1 MLRYL
6 DPSEHY
12 FWLLDQVSSMNFAVI
27 AEFDQ
32 PENISNI
39 QAALK
44 QLQKQQAIFG
54 LTVNQDTQGRLFLQQ
69 HQQDIFLE
77 SVEGHQWQEVIA
89 NALAQRFK
97 PGQPLIRAFCLQS
110 RQSSDSSPTSHNSI
124 ALLFNHAI
132 ADGRTGME
140 LLTQWLDLTI
150 DRIPEHYETTPIQAL
165 HQALPPELNL
175 TDQPDK
181 LAQHLEQKKAEIRR
195 FGRPDPLPEL
205 TTQEDSASDTASIPR
220 IISLTLS
227 QEQSKRLKQLCQQKQ
242 VRIHGALMAAQLMA
256 IYRSSP
262 QETVTL
268 SLTSPVDMR
277 RYFEE
282 QQPALGMHTAMLSS
296 VYQLSSGS
304 DFWSLARQAD
314 EELHQQLQR
323 DDPAFYYQLIRPEQ
337 IPCTEAALE
346 MFTESVLKSAPQ
358 TLISNL
364 GVIPEIADSKV
375 KRMSFALCPMPFQ
388 SLFTAVTYYQGKL
401 NLNITYDSSRLNSE
415 EAHKVAQAILQQLT
429 QLPA

>member
-1 MLRYL
+1 MAMLRYL

-32 PENISNI
+32 PVNVSNI
-39 QAALK
+39 QTALK

-77 SVEGHQWQEVIA
+77 SVEGHQWQNVIA
-89 NALAQRFK
+89 KALAQRFE
-97 PGQPLIRAFCLQS
+97 PGQPLIRAFFLQS
-110 RQSSDSSPTSHNSI
+110 EPDSSQTSHSSI

-132 ADGRTGME
+132 ADGRTGMT
-140 LLTQWLDLTI
+140 LLTQWLDLTL
-150 DRIPEHYETTPIQAL
+150 DRMPGHCEAAPIQAL
-165 HQALPPELNL
+165 HQKLPPGLNL
-175 TDQPDK
+175 INQPDK

-195 FGRPDPLPEL
+195 FGRPDALPEL
-205 TTQEDSASDTASIPR
+205 TAQESPATGEISAPR
-220 IISLTLS
+220 IISLALS
-227 QEQSKRLKQLCQQKQ
+227 QEQSQSLKQLCQQKQ
-242 VRIHGALMAAQLMA
+242 VRIHSALMAAQLMA
-256 IYRSSP
+256 IYQNSK
-262 QETVTL
+262 QETATL

-277 RYFEE
+277 RYFENR
-282 QQPALGMHTAMLSS
+282 QPELGMHTAMLSS
-296 VYQLSSGS
+296 VYQLSSDS

-314 EELHQQLQR
+314 EELHQQLKR

-388 SLFTAVTYYQGKL
+388 SLFTAVTHYQGKL
-401 NLNITYDSSRLNSE
+401 NLNITYDSSRLDSE
-415 EAHKVAQAILQQLT
+415 EAHSVAQRILQQLK
-429 QLPA
+429 QLPE